1 MKISIFLSNYF
12 ASDVCETRFFDV
24 FRRRMNLR
32 SLNMSNAHDDA
43 LIAQLTHIHEYSFKK
58 NQLKTIKCFRDER
71 NVIFFAKTNYE
82 KNMILYL
89 LFALKFD
96 IIILLIFSLN
106 ALKMNQCKIIQKL
119 NANVKSCILNDDIII
134 ETLLNEIK
142 TKTYIHILT
151 NSKLAL
157 FNVSFKKVLQTFD
170 FCDRVCLVVIDETH
184 LMKNWFNWRIKYD
197 RFCELRSILS
207 RIIFFFVTSIIL
219 EDELI
224 AKLIKK
230 LKFNENV
237 KFIHES
243 MNRKKIFFNVQN
255 IHVVFIVNFED
266 LRFLIA
272 NVNQS
277 LKKIILYEERI
288 QTFIDVKQTL
298 IKFHVKIRNN
308 VDQIEK
314 KIKCYNEKMS
324 NFEKI
329 KIYEDFSQL
338 DFVIRILCHRC
349 FETENEH
356 YWREFDYSMKR
367 VV

>member
-12 ASDVCETRFFDV
+12 ANDVWFFDV

-32 SLNMSNAHDDA
+32 FLNMSNVHDDA

-58 NQLKTIKCFRDER
+58 NQLKTIKCFRDEQ
-71 NVIFFAKTNYE
+71 NVILFAKTNYE
-82 KNMILYL
+82 KSMILYS

-96 IIILLIFSLN
+96 IIILLIFFLN

-134 ETLLNEIK
+134 KTLLNEIK
-142 TKTYIHILT
+142 MKTYIHILT
-151 NSKLAL
+151 SLKLAL
-157 FNVSFKKVLQTFD
+157 FNVSFRKILQTFD
-170 FCDRVCLVVIDETH
+170 FCDRICLVVIDEIH
-184 LMKNWFNWRIKYD
+184 LMKNWFNERIKYD
-197 RFCELRSILS
+197 RFYELRNILF
-207 RIIFFFVTSIIL
+207 RIIFLFIISIIL

-243 MNRKKIFFNVQN
+243 MNRKKN
-255 IHVVFIVNFED
+255 ILQRSEYSRCFHRQFR
-266 LRFLIA
+266 RFSLFDREC
-272 NVNQS
+272 QS
-277 LKKIILYEERI
+277 IIEKIILYEEKI

-298 IKFHVKIRNN
+298 IKFYVKIRNN

-314 KIKCYNEKMS
+314 KIKCYNK
-324 NFEKI
+324 KRVRI
-329 KIYEDFSQL
+329 KRHL
-338 DFVIRILCHRC
+338 
-349 FETENEH
+349 
-356 YWREFDYSMKR
+356 FDYRDTSLRIQKHSSSIR
-367 VV
+367 ETFYPFFF